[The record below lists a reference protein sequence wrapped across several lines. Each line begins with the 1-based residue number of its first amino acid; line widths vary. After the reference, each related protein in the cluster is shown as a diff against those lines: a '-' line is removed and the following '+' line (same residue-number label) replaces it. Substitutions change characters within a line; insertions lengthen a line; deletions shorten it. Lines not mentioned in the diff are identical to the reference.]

1 MQLRSFST
9 ISVKNTAENLA
20 HTTTLGYSYEIV
32 RGNIVIDIPE
42 TQYQF
47 AGTDEDDITNF
58 TNRSPRSSISRMAK

>member
-20 HTTTLGYSYEIV
+20 HTTALGYSHEIV

-42 TQYQF
+42 THYQF
-47 AGTDEDDITNF
+47 ADNARKLKEALGF
-58 TNRSPRSSISRMAK
+58 